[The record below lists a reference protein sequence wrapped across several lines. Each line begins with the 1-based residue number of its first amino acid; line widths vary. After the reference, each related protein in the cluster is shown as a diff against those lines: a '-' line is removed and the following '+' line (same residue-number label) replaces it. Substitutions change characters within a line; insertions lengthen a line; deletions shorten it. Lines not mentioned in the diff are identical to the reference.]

1 MNSKIGRLKDELSRA
16 KERLTECQA
25 RVREIERQIIEQ
37 ENLEILRAVRNA
49 VTSPEELRGLLERI
63 QAAGPQE
70 APPEAPYEEKEE
82 QQW

>member
-25 RVREIERQIIEQ
+25 RVRDIERQITEQ

-63 QAAGPQE
+63 QAAVPV
-70 APPEAPYEEKEE
+70 PLRTI
-82 QQW
+82 